1 MKNFNLK
8 HLFVITLLTSSLT
21 LKASPDTLVEVLDM
35 DLNTQ
40 KVTNSSEIEVD
51 DFPIGV
57 KEYKLN
63 QYTVVPCLVGNCI
76 ASSNTETEQ
85 ERSVAQEKVPENIQ
99 IKEQD
104 TPIFIVDESSQD
116 EDDATEDLISL
127 CHHEAFL
134 KEYNNLF
141 SIGKSIDLAGDVSD
155 VIDVNL
161 EQLTDEVAKNEHNKV
176 SHEQLISELF
186 AKLEAGTLSSEA
198 KAEILAM
205 LKALEASD
213 GDLAQI
219 NLDID
224 TANIPKEIATDLKII
239 NQLKIDALLGGM
251 KPDTMAS
258 LFVMEHLLEEEG
270 KNPNTLQSPEI
281 KALMRTHQARLATI
295 TSPIERTSD
304 KAEESKV
311 TQHEELQD
319 DAEKAELAT
328 TLAYL
333 QQIAQGQDE
342 IQKTIKDPKAEE
354 KQVKRE
360 GFFKNIYTAAKE
372 KFIKASQ
379 YTKEKFAILKDYSK
393 EKFAKAK
400 DYSKEKY
407 EKAKALSKEKLGKL
421 SEKTAPVFQKTKQKA
436 RELYEK
442 TKETVALMINSG
454 KKKISSFKANRNE
467 KTDLQSAL
475 EKPAVFKS
483 KKEAQIHALTSPEK
497 MAYYVNGSKVY
508 SVDQDAKVKKIL
520 RPVLTV
526 QTTVKEKQADFIM
539 KKVTNEEAKTIYADL
554 KSYKKTLD
562 EKYKNDPTNPDY
574 LIELHRLNQYYSLAM
589 DSLKT
594 AKKAEKK

>member
-8 HLFVITLLTSSLT
+8 HLFVITLLSSSFA
-21 LKASPDTLVEVLDM
+21 LKASSEAMVEVLDM
-35 DLNTQ
+35 DLNPQ
-40 KVTNSSEIEVD
+40 RVTNSSEIEVD

-76 ASSNTETEQ
+76 TPSSLDQTRTVAEEKTQPKEQ
-85 ERSVAQEKVPENIQ
+85 ETA
-99 IKEQD
+99 
-104 TPIFIVDESSQD
+104 IFVVDESSED
-116 EDDATEDLISL
+116 EDEATEDLISL

-141 SIGKSIDLAGDVSD
+141 SVGKSIDLAGDVSD

-186 AKLEAGTLSSEA
+186 AKLEAGTLSPEA

-205 LKALEASD
+205 IKSLETSD

-219 NLDID
+219 NLDVD

-239 NQLKIDALLGGM
+239 NQLKIDALLGSM

-258 LFVMEHLLEEEG
+258 LFVMEHLLEEEK
-270 KNPNTLQSPEI
+270 KNPSALQSPEI
-281 KALMRTHQARLATI
+281 KTLMRTHQARLAT
-295 TSPIERTSD
+295 TSPVERVQET
-304 KAEESKV
+304 KV
-311 TQHEELQD
+311 NQRQEVQD

-333 QQIAQGQDE
+333 QQIAEGQNE

-379 YTKEKFAILKDYSK
+379 YTKEKLALLKDYSK
-393 EKFAKAK
+393 EKFGKAK

-407 EKAKALSKEKLGKL
+407 EKAKAVSKEKLGKI

-436 RELYEK
+436 LEFYEK
-442 TKETVALMINSG
+442 TKETIALMINSG
-454 KKKISSFKANRNE
+454 KNKISSFKANKNE
-467 KTDLQSAL
+467 KADILSVL

-520 RPVLTV
+520 KPLLTV

-539 KKVTNEEAKTIYADL
+539 KKVTNEDAKAIYADL

-562 EKYKNDPTNPDY
+562 EKYQNDPKNPDY
-574 LIELHRLNQYYSLAM
+574 LIELHRLNQFYSLAV

-594 AKKAEKK
+594 AKKAEIK